1 MTQGGPSERTV
12 AGAVIA
18 IGAIAFALLAWWFV
32 PWSAAPDG
40 LAAADPRS
48 VFSAAEL
55 RRGENYSSGARIIG
69 WAATAVSLLVAGLFG
84 FTGMGARLLSRAGQH
99 WIRWTVIAAFGLTV
113 VGRLATLPLAL
124 VSRER
129 RLDAGLTRQGLGS
142 WLVDVLRGVAVDGV
156 LTGLGLVL
164 LIWCARRWRTWWPA
178 IAALGA
184 AALVLV
190 GSFLYPVLIEPVFN
204 DFHEMEEGALKV
216 QILELAESEGVEVD
230 DVLVADASRRT
241 TTLNAYVS
249 GFGGTRRVV
258 VYDNLVMSAPDD
270 QVLSVVAHELAHAK
284 HDDVLVG
291 TVLGASGAA
300 AGIGLL
306 ALVTSAGWVRRR
318 SGTAGL
324 GEARVVP
331 LILALFMVGSLLASP
346 IQSGIS
352 RQVEIRAD
360 VVALETTQ
368 DAEAFIALQR
378 ELCLRSLCDPTP
390 VGWAHWW
397 FSTHPTVLKRVAL
410 ARSVG

>member
-1 MTQGGPSERTV
+1 MQSGPSTRAV
-12 AGAVIA
+12 AGAVVA
-18 IGAIAFALLAWWFV
+18 IGAVLFVLLAWWLV

-40 LAAADPRS
+40 LTAADPRS

-55 RRGENYSSGARIIG
+55 SRGEDYSAGARIIG
-69 WAATAVSLLVAGLFG
+69 WAATAISLLVAGLFG
-84 FTGMGARLLSRAGQH
+84 FTRIGARLLRRAGRH
-99 WIRWTVIAAFGLTV
+99 WILWTVIATFGLTV
-113 VGRLATLPLAL
+113 IGRLATLPLAL

-129 RLDAGLTRQGLGS
+129 RLDAGLTRQELGP
-142 WLVDVLRGVAVDGV
+142 WLVDLLRGVAVDGV
-156 LTGLGLVL
+156 LTALGLVL
-164 LIWCARRWRTWWPA
+164 LLWCARRWRTWWPA

-204 DFHEMEEGALKV
+204 DFREMEDGALKA

-230 DVLVADASRRT
+230 EVLVADASRRT

-258 VYDNLVMSAPDD
+258 VYDNLVMSSPDD

-306 ALVTSAGWVRRR
+306 ALLTSAGWVRRR
-318 SGTAGL
+318 SGTSGL
-324 GEARVVP
+324 GEARAVP
-331 LILALFMVGSLLASP
+331 LVLALFAVGSLLASP

-368 DAEAFIALQR
+368 DPEAFIALQR

-397 FSTHPTVLKRVAL
+397 FGTHPTVLTRIAL
-410 ARSVG
+410 ARAVG